1 MDTSLCTFHRVLG
14 GPLSLVKKTDCHL
27 PCNNIFLIFTTW
39 YLRSHQSPHLESP
52 SEGVAV
58 ARLCGRIPARNP
70 AGEGMARG
78 RWAAVTLLLWLT
90 MFSTCAGGCLTCLI
104 LTALQWVSLLTKG
117 VGYWSSASII

>member
-70 AGEGMARG
+70 ARGGYGPREMGSCDPLALVDDVQHLCWRLPDLPHPNCSAVGFPAR
-78 RWAAVTLLLWLT
+78 
-90 MFSTCAGGCLTCLI
+90 
-104 LTALQWVSLLTKG
+104 
-117 VGYWSSASII
+117 